1 MTPRAP
7 TKPRATA
14 VALPAPATP
23 SDAAG
28 WAAGVAAAVLALL
41 GALALR

>member
-23 SDAAG
+23 SDAG